1 MNRITTDAK
10 NPTPRVAPTPEA
22 WDFLIVY
29 CMYKRKSLSKKKRF
43 EVFKRDSFKCQY
55 CGRSAPDVILE
66 VDHIV
71 PVAEGGKND
80 MLNLVTSCRDCNRGK
95 GKRLISDN
103 SAVERQKKQLEEM
116 NEIREQTQMLIDWKK
131 ELLEIEEQQIKS
143 IEEMLITSFN
153 QRLTEDRRRNFRKL
167 IKKYGFQ
174 EVYTATEIAF
184 AKYDEPFYAFDKIG
198 GICYNRKWRS

>member
-1 MNRITTDAK
+1 
-10 NPTPRVAPTPEA
+10 
-22 WDFLIVY
+22 
-29 CMYKRKSLSKKKRF
+29 MYKRKSLSKKKRF

-116 NEIREQTQMLIDWKK
+116 
-131 ELLEIEEQQIKS
+131 
-143 IEEMLITSFN
+143 LITSFN